1 MANDHKQGGVGTY
14 VIVALILGVI
24 TYVEFALVEYP
35 QAWLGGGWT
44 VFWLVALSVVKF
56 VMVIM
61 FFMHLKDD
69 DRTYTGFFSS
79 GMFIALGTF
88 IALTAMFILPRAVA
102 TTRPAVE
109 SQAGA
114 AAHGEAPA
122 HGAVEL
128 PADVAENIAT
138 DGRSRPAAEAADSPR
153 PKDRSVAVVP
163 PAASNDASTYEV
175 TLDQPL
181 VPATPAAAADT
192 AAATPADAATE
203 PAAPEPTATE
213 PTAPEAAA
221 EAAATEPEPE
231 PAAEAAPPTQPAAEA
246 AAWDEEMGAQAFTST
261 CSACHQANGQ
271 GIPGAFPPL
280 AGHTAE
286 IYEAGGR
293 EYLAQVV
300 LFGLQGTITVNG
312 MAYAGVMP
320 PWANLSDAQ
329 IANALNYTLTAWSDA
344 PADFAPILPEEV
356 AAVRG
361 AGLTAN
367 DVYAAREELGLP

>member
-1 MANDHKQGGVGTY
+1 MANDHKHGGVGTY

-24 TYVEFALVEYP
+24 TYLEFALVEYP
-35 QAWLGGGWT
+35 QAWLGSGWT
-44 VFWLVALSVVKF
+44 VFWLVALSVAKF

-61 FFMHLKDD
+61 FFMHLKED

-88 IALTAMFILPRAVA
+88 IAMTAMFILPRAVA

-109 SQAGA
+109 SPTGV
-114 AAHGEAPA
+114 AAHGDAPA

-153 PKDRSVAVVP
+153 PKDRSVEIVP
-163 PAASNDASTYEV
+163 PAASNDASTYDV
-175 TLDQPL
+175 ALD
-181 VPATPAAAADT
+181 TPAL
-192 AAATPADAATE
+192 AATPDAATE
-203 PAAPEPTATE
+203 
-213 PTAPEAAA
+213 TAPDGAAA
-221 EAAATEPEPE
+221 DAADAAADAAAAAGEPEPDA
-231 PAAEAAPPTQPAAEA
+231 PADATPPSEPAAEA

-286 IYEAGGR
+286 IYQAGGR
-293 EYLAQVV
+293 EYLVQVV
-300 LFGLQGTITVNG
+300 LFGLQGPITVDG

-329 IANALNYTLTAWSDA
+329 IANALNHTLTAWSDA

-356 AAVRG
+356 AALRG
-361 AGLTAN
+361 AGLTSN
-367 DVYAAREELGLP
+367 DVYAARQELGLP

>member
-1 MANDHKQGGVGTY
+1 MANDHKHGGVGTY

-35 QAWLGGGWT
+35 QAWLGSGWT
-44 VFWLVALSVVKF
+44 IFWLVALSVAKF

-61 FFMHLKDD
+61 FFMHLKED

-88 IALTAMFILPRAVA
+88 VAMTAMFILPRAVA
-102 TTRPAVE
+102 TTRPVVE
-109 SQAGA
+109 SAAGV

-138 DGRSRPAAEAADSPR
+138 DGRSRPPAEAADSPR

-163 PAASNDASTYEV
+163 PAAGNDASTYDV
-175 TLDQPL
+175 ALD
-181 VPATPAAAADT
+181 TPALPSAQPSAADT
-192 AAATPADAATE
+192 AGADAAASE
-203 PAAPEPTATE
+203 AASEAAATE
-213 PTAPEAAA
+213 PTAPDAAPEAAA
-221 EAAATEPEPE
+221 AEPEPE
-231 PAAEAAPPTQPAAEA
+231 APADAAAPSEPAAEA

-286 IYEAGGR
+286 IYDAGGR
-293 EYLAQVV
+293 EYLVQVV
-300 LFGLQGTITVNG
+300 LFGLQGTITVDG

-329 IANALNYTLTAWSDA
+329 IANALNHTLTAWSDA

-356 AAVRG
+356 AALRG

-367 DVYAAREELGLP
+367 DVYAARQELGLP